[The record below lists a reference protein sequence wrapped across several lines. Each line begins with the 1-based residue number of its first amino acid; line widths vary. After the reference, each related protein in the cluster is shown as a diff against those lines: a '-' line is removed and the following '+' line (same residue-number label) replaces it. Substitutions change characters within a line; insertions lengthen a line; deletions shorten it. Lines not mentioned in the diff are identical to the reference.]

1 MGPFRAGIF
10 YGSVAVVV
18 ALATNLHF
26 LLIDASGPPGWVIG
40 VWESYRTHLTLAAF
54 LLCAIVAAIRTVPQR
69 LDEGV
74 PYRSLLLRDCTLAGT
89 IVAVMAGLA
98 LMIIVFLQATVFSGA
113 MQSYAQT
120 AAPGIVAYIQELGAR
135 FSSPPD
141 PVTAGQIEEDLA
153 PPTIGELGQS
163 ISNFVL
169 RALMLGGVGAVVGL
183 MRGRGSGESAESD
196 KPREP
201 DEPQSYPYEEDDSG
215 RVSPNGADR
224 RDS

>member
-10 YGSVAVVV
+10 YGIVAVVV

-26 LLIDASGPPGWVIG
+26 LLIDASGPPDWVVG
-40 VWESYRTHLTLAAF
+40 VWESYRTHLALAAF

-74 PYRSLLLRDCTLAGT
+74 PYRSLLLRDCTLAAT
-89 IVAVMAGLA
+89 IVAVMAGFA
-98 LMIIVFLQATVFSGA
+98 LIVIVFLQATVFYNA
-113 MQSYAQT
+113 MQGYAET
-120 AAPGIVAYIQELGAR
+120 AAPRIVGYIQELGER

-141 PVTAGQIEEDLA
+141 PVTAGQIEQDLA
-153 PPTIGELGQS
+153 PPTLGDLGQS

-169 RALMLGGVGAVVGL
+169 RALLLGGVGAIVGL
-183 MRGRGSGESAESD
+183 MRGRSANRQNAESE

-201 DEPQSYPYEEDDSG
+201 EPQSYPYEEGDAD
-215 RVSPNGADR
+215 VSRNGADY